1 MTEHGRRF
9 TATPL
14 KLYFPKRKGCDCPCG
29 IRSFIVLAEYD
40 PSDDTF
46 LVLDSAPGDSGNTGD
61 GVAWLSPSSLNRS
74 GNSRMHVDW
83 WCLLETTISGTT
95 VGPYME
101 NGEL

>member
-1 MTEHGRRF
+1 MAYGH
-9 TATPL
+9 
-14 KLYFPKRKGCDCPCG
+14 
-29 IRSFIVLAEYD
+29 FIVLAEYD

-61 GVAWLSPSSLNRS
+61 RVAWLSPSSLNRS

-101 NGEL
+101 NGELWLTDCNSTDGFER